1 MPKKKQTIL
10 LIDDDKVIIMSLNLI
25 LKRKGYHVVQTSDPE
40 AVLSLIKKEN
50 VDLVILDFYLS
61 EINGI
66 EILELIRAKD
76 EFSNIPVFM
85 LTSEESPDI
94 IEACLDSGAT
104 DFIIKPII
112 AKVLLARIRSAL
124 SNRTNILQIE
134 LQKKEISE
142 SKEKLSLVLYH
153 LEKDIKK
160 ARVTQTTL
168 IPASYIESK
177 TYKMYSYYKPM
188 IEVGGDFFSHYENA
202 DNTDILFGDVSG
214 HGISSAMVSCMA
226 VLCFQTMLHEQGT
239 VESKLRYLHNT
250 LSSYVAGHY
259 ITGVYLR
266 FNANSKILTYAYS
279 GHHSIVLIRD
289 NAMVELEGKGTP
301 IALMKDFITKEF
313 SISIETGDRLF
324 LFSDGLFEF
333 FNLENEFYGNEKFL
347 SDVKDVMH
355 LQGSD
360 FLNAVSET
368 SICISGNIVRDDMT
382 MLLINFQF

>member
-1 MPKKKQTIL
+1 M
-10 LIDDDKVIIMSLNLI
+10 
-25 LKRKGYHVVQTSDPE
+25 
-40 AVLSLIKKEN
+40 
-50 VDLVILDFYLS
+50 
-61 EINGI
+61 
-66 EILELIRAKD
+66 
-76 EFSNIPVFM
+76 
-85 LTSEESPDI
+85 
-94 IEACLDSGAT
+94 
-104 DFIIKPII
+104 
-112 AKVLLARIRSAL
+112 
-124 SNRTNILQIE
+124 RTLHNSTN